1 MDAVGLGVLVVGA
14 VAVFAGYAVFA
25 VTAFGASFL
34 VVPILSHLLPL
45 SFVLP
50 VCVLLDF
57 TASLTLGLH
66 SRADMDRV
74 ELMRLIPF
82 SLVGAVIG
90 VTALVK
96 LPREGTLLAL
106 GVFLLGYAAWS
117 LREGGRLRRVGAVW
131 APVAGLAGG
140 MIGTLFGVGGPP
152 YVIYLSRRIEDKAR
166 LRATI
171 SGALIV
177 NLGMRLAVFTV
188 AGLMLRDGLLM
199 YAALVPFAALGLW
212 CGTHLQRRLSRDA
225 VVRVLNGLLLL
236 LATSLIVRALTG

>member
-1 MDAVGLGVLVVGA
+1 MDEIGLGVLAVGA

-57 TASLTLGLH
+57 TAALTLGLRF
-66 SRADMDRV
+66 RADTERV
-74 ELMRLIPF
+74 ELLRLAPF

-90 VTALVK
+90 VTLLVK

-106 GVFLLGYAAWS
+106 GVFLLVYAAWS
-117 LREGGRLRRVGAVW
+117 LREGGQLRRIGAGW

-140 MIGTLFGVGGPP
+140 MIGMLFGVGGPP
-152 YVIYLSRRIEDKAR
+152 YVIYLSRRIEDTSR

-171 SGALIV
+171 AGALVLNVGI
-177 NLGMRLAVFTV
+177 RLAVFAV
-188 AGLMLRDGLLM
+188 AGLMLRDRLVTFALL
-199 YAALVPFAALGLW
+199 APFAALGLW
-212 CGTHLQRRLSRDA
+212 CGNRLQRRLARTM
-225 VVRVLNGLLLL
+225 VLRGVNALLLL
-236 LATSLIVRALTG
+236 LAGSLIVRALHG